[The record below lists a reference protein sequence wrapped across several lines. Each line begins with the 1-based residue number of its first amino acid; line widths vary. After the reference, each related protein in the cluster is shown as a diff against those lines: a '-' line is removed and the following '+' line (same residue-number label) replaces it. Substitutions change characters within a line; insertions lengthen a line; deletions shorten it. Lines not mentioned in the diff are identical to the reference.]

1 MLQNPHISIF
11 MTGVAVMLLAGCHSL
26 RTSTVK
32 LDCNFKAYAAQESPH
47 DAMTLVP
54 MIAGSMASLPLNA
67 VRVIDNT
74 IGQKILPTATGA
86 ERLATMALRVSARV
100 QNCTND
106 TVIVEARTTFFDAL
120 NLETEKTTAWKKL
133 YLPSLG
139 SGQYETSSLGASAE
153 SYIIELRSG
162 S

>member
-1 MLQNPHISIF
+1 MSQNPYSPIF
-11 MTGVAVMLLAGCHSL
+11 MSGLAVMLLVGCQSQK
-26 RTSTVK
+26 TSTVQ
-32 LDCNFKAYAAQESPH
+32 LSCDFKAYAAQESPD

-54 MIAGSMASLPLNA
+54 MIVGTMASLPLNA
-67 VRVIDNT
+67 VRVIDDT

-106 TVIVEARTTFFDAL
+106 AIILEARTTFFDGL
-120 NLETEKTTAWKKL
+120 NLETEKATAWKKL

-139 SGQYETSSLGASAE
+139 SGQYETSSLEAGAE